1 MIATHKS
8 YTKSSHQ
15 LLQLA
20 KQDKG
25 QKPRDFSQRHIGPT
39 SDKIQQMLE
48 ILDISFLGDLIEK
61 TVPQKIRYQQPLNL
75 PKSLSESAALAQ
87 IKEIVSKNQVFRSF
101 IGMGYYDCITPPVIL
116 RNILENPGWY
126 TAYTPYQ
133 AEIAQ
138 GQMEALLNF
147 QTMVKDLTGL
157 EIANASLLDEAT
169 AAAEAMSM
177 TYGLCKT
184 KAEVFFVDSGC
195 HPQNIEVVKT
205 RAQPL
210 GIEVIVGDFRTFTF
224 DKPIFGA
231 LLQ

>member
-138 GQMEALLNF
+138 GRMEALLNF

-210 GIEVIVGDFRTFTF
+210 GLSLIHI
-224 DKPIFGA
+224 
-231 LLQ
+231 

>member
-138 GQMEALLNF
+138 GRMEALLNF

-157 EIANASLLDEAT
+157 ELSLI
-169 AAAEAMSM
+169 
-177 TYGLCKT
+177 
-184 KAEVFFVDSGC
+184 
-195 HPQNIEVVKT
+195 HI
-205 RAQPL
+205 
-210 GIEVIVGDFRTFTF
+210 
-224 DKPIFGA
+224 
-231 LLQ
+231 

>member
-138 GQMEALLNF
+138 GRMEALLNF

-184 KAEVFFVDSGC
+184 KAEVFFVDSGA
-195 HPQNIEVVKT
+195 ILRILKLSK
-205 RAQPL
+205 L
-210 GIEVIVGDFRTFTF
+210 GHNHWE
-224 DKPIFGA
+224 
-231 LLQ
+231 